1 VVTDAGD
8 AGTGNRVVSQAEY
21 ARHRGVTK
29 QAVSAMVRKGRLA
42 PPAVTPEGM
51 IDISEADLMLDAPV
65 ERGSNLA
72 TESAKLQKAKR
83 ELAEMEVAER
93 RRQLVPAAVLRDA
106 GGTLGALVRER
117 LAARRTDIIA
127 AVQAAYDP
135 DRALARL
142 DDLLCR
148 DLAAALEEALAA

>member
-1 VVTDAGD
+1 MATTAAASAPASAAVMPAAQKIATEQNVATDAL
-8 AGTGNRVVSQAEY
+8 AGSG
-21 ARHRGVTK
+21 RGGRVTK
-29 QAVSAMVRKGRLA
+29 EDVLGAVQARAVAPAPAPAMSAA
-42 PPAVTPEGM
+42 P
-51 IDISEADLMLDAPV
+51 AP
-65 ERGSNLA
+65 
-72 TESAKLQKAKR
+72 LQKAKR

-127 AVQAAYDP
+127 AVQAAEDP
-135 DRALARL
+135 DRALARH

-148 DLAAALEEALAA
+148 DLAAALEEALAD